1 MFTLFA
7 LLKDPDEAVDNARL
21 LRDIR
26 EQFAWARDYALS
38 EEELVFPT
46 FTNVV
51 MRNGDW
57 TVSFQIRRETD
68 RSINLG
74 PLRRA
79 IGARKLPPDFLAY
92 DTEVAIGFADD
103 PEREFTDDIINI
115 GEFVR
120 EAYPGVVLL
129 TSAGG
134 LW

>member
-7 LLKDPDEAVDNARL
+7 LLKDPDEAVDNERL

-26 EQFAWARDYALS
+26 EQFAWARDYELS
-38 EEELVFPT
+38 EEELVFPK

-57 TVSFQIRRETD
+57 KVSFQIRRDTG

-79 IGARKLPPDFLAY
+79 IGVRKLPPDFLEY

-103 PEREFTDDIINI
+103 PERVYTDDIINI